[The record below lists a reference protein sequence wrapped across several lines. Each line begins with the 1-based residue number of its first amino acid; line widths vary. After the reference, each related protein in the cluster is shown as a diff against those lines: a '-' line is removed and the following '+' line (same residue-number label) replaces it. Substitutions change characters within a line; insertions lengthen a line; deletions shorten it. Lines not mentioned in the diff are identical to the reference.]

1 MSAEVSETEVSGV
14 EVTDV
19 DVTEAD
25 VIDAAVG
32 IRAGD
37 ALDAVRRGR
46 ATAREQSQAAH
57 EALFAPQPSGEHSG
71 DEKGSVSARVRHAVA
86 LFVLGLHGTAG
97 EPLAAAH
104 REALAAADGDLIAAV
119 EAAVAAASRPGPYG
133 VYAEVGLQGENEP
146 GEVFRSQDAGLT
158 EQLGAP
164 LAAAIDHAALL
175 VLRPRE
181 AAPADL
187 ARLTGAGWDTTAI
200 VTLSQLVSFLTY
212 QVRIVAGL
220 TVLQETSSKETHT

>member
-1 MSAEVSETEVSGV
+1 MSTGVGEESGAD
-14 EVTDV
+14 VTDV
-19 DVTEAD
+19 EVIDVD

-57 EALFAPQPSGEHSG
+57 EAIFAPRSSG
-71 DEKGSVSARVRHAVA
+71 DDQGPVSAAVRHAVA
-86 LFVLGLHGTAG
+86 LFVLGLHGPAG
-97 EPLAAAH
+97 ESLAVAH
-104 REALAAADGDLIAAV
+104 REALAATDGDLVAAV
-119 EAAVAAASRPGPYG
+119 QDAVAFASRPGPYG

-146 GEVFRSQDAGLT
+146 GEAFRSQDAGLT
-158 EQLGAP
+158 ERLGAP

-187 ARLTGAGWDTTAI
+187 ARLTDAGWDTTAI
-200 VTLSQLVSFLTY
+200 VTLSQLVAFLTY

-220 TVLQETSSKETHT
+220 TVLQETSSKETYA